1 MSINNVSTVRR
12 PPPAVWRLRKPNPNP
27 TLLPQTR
34 RPQPRRRLMDW
45 RANPF
50 IRTSP
55 TEASAFKLSP
65 EGEKRH
71 RPHWISLTT
80 AWKPSS
86 TGGTVPEQWHSPSA
100 SGGKGPYQPGDEL
113 DASDIESLKDAS
125 KDLAMEMPIGAL
137 SPKAQGKISDAL
149 KDTAFELKD
158 VKNKSL
164 NDLSEELGDRASS
177 LGKEIADDLKSN
189 KPGVY
194 YGLGV
199 AGAAAVGVY
208 GYKQGSGAL
217 EKLGIKPE
225 FDKSFLTNEVT
236 AKAKGK
242 LGSGDENPNLSLN
255 LNSKLKT
262 SEHGRLAFGAKA
274 NIGGEDLKS
283 IDFKGGAGNLGYSH
297 NLSNSKQQP
306 PTSTQTSMLE
316 AALHRGERTSSTA
329 ATLSNLDWA
338 PITDETSMCSDTT
351 SRALSGWGRVRMRT
365 RI

>member
-1 MSINNVSTVRR
+1 
-12 PPPAVWRLRKPNPNP
+12 
-27 TLLPQTR
+27 
-34 RPQPRRRLMDW
+34 
-45 RANPF
+45 
-50 IRTSP
+50 
-55 TEASAFKLSP
+55 
-65 EGEKRH
+65 
-71 RPHWISLTT
+71 
-80 AWKPSS
+80 
-86 TGGTVPEQWHSPSA
+86 
-100 SGGKGPYQPGDEL
+100 
-113 DASDIESLKDAS
+113 
-125 KDLAMEMPIGAL
+125 MEMPIGAL

-225 FDKSFLTNEVT
+225 FDKSFFDERVT
-236 AKAKGK
+236 AKAKGSWEAEMK
-242 LGSGDENPNLSLN
+242 NPNLSLN

-283 IDFKGGAGNLGYSH
+283 IDFKGGAANLGYTH
-297 NLSNSKQQP
+297 NLSNSSSLASNINANFDAGGRI
-306 PTSTQTSMLE
+306 TSGRTDLKYSSDAVKLGLGANHGRDLDVLGYDIKGSFRLGTRTNADTNLNFDRKFNFEKGTANLSHTFENQGRLNLNSSFTSQGVSDISAKYNYRRDDLE
-316 AALHRGERTSSTA
+316 IGAGLKHDFLTDRTSANISAEYFIRDNFSVA
-329 ATLSNLDWA
+329 AMGA
-338 PITDETSMCSDTT
+338 SDG
-351 SRALSGWGRVRMRT
+351 AKDHRVGFGINFRF
-365 RI
+365 